1 MSVRVDDAAVEQCQQ
16 HGELVRRGAPSLV
29 EDGEDELCPGEGVV
43 RLLVVDT
50 AMLRMPPSLP
60 RLLARATITLVR
72 ATVVLGVQ
80 GRLVVPAEAR
90 RELGLAAG
98 DELVLHT
105 EDGRLVLERREDA
118 GRRLRGLYASPTTS
132 GVVNELLDERWH
144 AAQAE

>member
-1 MSVRVDDAAVEQCQQ
+1 MPIPWFGGLSGERHALIAKRLVAANPRGRSLALAVRLRVADADAA
-16 HGELVRRGAPSLV
+16 RI
-29 EDGEDELCPGEGVV
+29 
-43 RLLVVDT
+43 
-50 AMLRMPPSLP
+50 
-60 RLLARATITLVR
+60 RATCASACHADVMR

-118 GRRLRGLYASPTTS
+118 GSRLRGMHASSATRGS
-132 GVVNELLDERWH
+132 VGELLTERRQ
-144 AAQAE
+144 AAASE